1 VTGSG
6 VSSGSVASRL
16 KDVQATIARAA
27 DRAGRDPAS
36 VRIVAVTKGVSLE
49 PIRQALE
56 LGLRTLGENR
66 VQEALP
72 KIQAL
77 SAQAPDWHL
86 VGHLQT
92 NKARQAVESFSMIES
107 VDSVRLVE
115 ALSARARRRLEVL
128 IEVNL
133 TGEASKTGAPPDE
146 VEAIVRAIGGSRNLR
161 LQGLMAIGPLK
172 GGPEAA
178 RPVFRR
184 LRSMRDDLRQRF
196 SLELPELSMGMS
208 EDYPVGVEEG
218 ASMLRLGRALF
229 ASSLIRAQASPASGV
244 PPLK

>member
-1 VTGSG
+1 VR
-6 VSSGSVASRL
+6 AE
-16 KDVQATIARAA
+16 IADACA
-27 DRAGRDPAS
+27 RAGRSPEEVS
-36 VRIVAVTKGVSLE
+36 LVGVSKTHPPE
-49 PIRQALE
+49 AVAAAVRA
-56 LGLRTLGENR
+56 GLRDVGENR
-66 VQEALP
+66 VQEAAS
-72 KIQAL
+72 KIPAVRQL
-77 SAQAPDWHL
+77 LDVAPTWHL

-218 ASMLRLGRALF
+218 ASMLRLGRVLF
-229 ASSLIRAQASPASGV
+229 AASLDRGEASLHRGASP
-244 PPLK
+244 LK